1 MSCLLTTLEAGTI
14 TAHQLELF
22 EWGIMNRR
30 KYIIVPA
37 PLLESL
43 TARTTP
49 HADGSLFAILELQE
63 LLARPTELSL
73 TADLRFI
80 LSRPSFG
87 CQSTAQVLRRM
98 GHTIAERAEDE
109 QAATIH
115 WLLNHYLRDPHNWRN
130 NSLAEFNAAAA
141 MLNNADGYL

>member
-1 MSCLLTTLEAGTI
+1 MTRNT
-14 TAHQLELF
+14 
-22 EWGIMNRR
+22 
-30 KYIIVPA
+30 YVIVPT
-37 PLLESL
+37 PLLERLAATVAPQANESL
-43 TARTTP
+43 LA
-49 HADGSLFAILELQE
+49 ALELQE

-115 WLLNHYLRDPHNWRN
+115 WLLNHYLRDPHNWRI
-130 NSLAEFNAAAA
+130 NSLEEFNAVAAT
-141 MLNNADGYL
+141 LNNADGYL